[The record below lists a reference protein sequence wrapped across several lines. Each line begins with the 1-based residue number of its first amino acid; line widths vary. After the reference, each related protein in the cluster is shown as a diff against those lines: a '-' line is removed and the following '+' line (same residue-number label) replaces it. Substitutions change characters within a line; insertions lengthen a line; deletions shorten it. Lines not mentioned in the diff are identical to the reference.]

1 MLLFAYFVCVCVWV
15 SFRFVG
21 WWSLIGVWDFAL
33 WERDWW
39 GSAIEGSVEY
49 VLFRLCWIIIF
60 LHQNQGQ
67 FLTLTI
73 SASMVIFISI
83 LYFMYLFHLALPCAA
98 GQGENNR
105 PMQSNL
111 WIITLIYFTL
121 PCHIGFMMRV
131 IYESDDW

>member
-1 MLLFAYFVCVCVWV
+1 MFEILHCENVIDGVLLLRGQWNMFYLGYVELLYFFTKTRVM
-15 SFRFVG
+15 
-21 WWSLIGVWDFAL
+21 
-33 WERDWW
+33 
-39 GSAIEGSVEY
+39 
-49 VLFRLCWIIIF
+49 
-60 LHQNQGQ
+60 

-73 SASMVIFISI
+73 SASMAIFISI

-131 IYESDDW
+131 IYKSDDW